1 MKDYGKLFK
10 KFRESRGL
18 VLKDIAKLGVSV
30 SHISR
35 FERENTD
42 LTISKFM
49 SALNAINMPIDEFM
63 YAANDF
69 QRDEF
74 NEILEKISLF
84 VSARNVS
91 GMEKLLISQVEKI
104 EKRETFYTL
113 NTILI
118 KIRLQDLSDKS
129 YYDESDIQYLSDY
142 LFSVEYW
149 GCYELLL
156 FANTVDVLNHQ
167 TMMLLSREMCKRSE
181 FYKDLPNYRRLH
193 STMLLNC
200 YIISIERD
208 EYIDSLYFEKQL
220 NHSCFT
226 ETEIYGKL
234 VFHYSKNL
242 YELKKNRSNK
252 AILEMKKCI
261 AAMKLANSENLAIKF
276 ENHLSGVLK
285 M

>member
-129 YYDESDIQYLSDY
+129 YYDESDIQYFIRLPI
-142 LFSVEYW
+142 LCRILGLLRTTVICEY
-149 GCYELLL
+149 CRCIESSNNDA
-156 FANTVDVLNHQ
+156 FI
-167 TMMLLSREMCKRSE
+167 KR
-181 FYKDLPNYRRLH
+181 N
-193 STMLLNC
+193 
-200 YIISIERD
+200 
-208 EYIDSLYFEKQL
+208 
-220 NHSCFT
+220 
-226 ETEIYGKL
+226 
-234 VFHYSKNL
+234 V
-242 YELKKNRSNK
+242 
-252 AILEMKKCI
+252 
-261 AAMKLANSENLAIKF
+261 
-276 ENHLSGVLK
+276 
-285 M
+285 

>member
-1 MKDYGKLFK
+1 MNNYGKLFK

-49 SALNAINMPIDEFM
+49 LALNAINMPIDEFM
-63 YAANDF
+63 YAANDI

-84 VSARNVS
+84 VSERNVS
-91 GMEKLLISQVEKI
+91 GMEKLLITQVEKI

-118 KIRLQDLSDKS
+118 KIRLQDLSNKS

-208 EYIDSLYFEKQL
+208 EYIDALYFEKQL
-220 NHSCFT
+220 NH
-226 ETEIYGKL
+226 K
-234 VFHYSKNL
+234 
-242 YELKKNRSNK
+242 R
-252 AILEMKKCI
+252 
-261 AAMKLANSENLAIKF
+261 
-276 ENHLSGVLK
+276 
-285 M
+285 

>member
-1 MKDYGKLFK
+1 MNNYGKLFK

-91 GMEKLLISQVEKI
+91 GMEKLLITQVEKI

-167 TMMLLSREMCKRSE
+167 TMMILSREMCKRSE

-208 EYIDSLYFEKQL
+208 EYIDALYFEKQL
-220 NHSCFT
+220 NHNCFT
-226 ETEIYGKL
+226 ETEIYEKL

>member
-1 MKDYGKLFK
+1 MNNYGKLFK

-49 SALNAINMPIDEFM
+49 LALNAINMPIDEFM

-91 GMEKLLISQVEKI
+91 GMEKLLITQVEKI

-208 EYIDSLYFEKQL
+208 EYIDALYFEKQL
-220 NHSCFT
+220 NHNCFT
-226 ETEIYGKL
+226 ETEIYEKL

>member
-49 SALNAINMPIDEFM
+49 LALNAINMPIDEFM

-84 VSARNVS
+84 VSERNVS
-91 GMEKLLISQVEKI
+91 GMEKLLITQVEKI

-118 KIRLQDLSDKS
+118 KIRLQDLSNKS

-208 EYIDSLYFEKQL
+208 EYIDALYFEKQL
-220 NHSCFT
+220 NHNCFT
-226 ETEIYGKL
+226 ETEIYEKL

>member
-1 MKDYGKLFK
+1 MNNYGKLFK

-49 SALNAINMPIDEFM
+49 LALNAINMPIDEFM

-91 GMEKLLISQVEKI
+91 GMEKLLITQVEKI

-167 TMMLLSREMCKRSE
+167 TMMILSREMCKRSE

-208 EYIDSLYFEKQL
+208 EYIDALYFEKQL
-220 NHSCFT
+220 NHNCFT
-226 ETEIYGKL
+226 ETEIYEKL

-242 YELKKNRSNK
+242 YEIKKNRSNK

>member
-1 MKDYGKLFK
+1 MENYL
-10 KFRESRGL
+10 RNLES
-18 VLKDIAKLGVSV
+18 LG
-30 SHISR
+30 
-35 FERENTD
+35 
-42 LTISKFM
+42 
-49 SALNAINMPIDEFM
+49 AINMPIDEFM

-167 TMMLLSREMCKRSE
+167 TMMLLSREMCKRS
-181 FYKDLPNYRRLH
+181 
-193 STMLLNC
+193 
-200 YIISIERD
+200 
-208 EYIDSLYFEKQL
+208 
-220 NHSCFT
+220 
-226 ETEIYGKL
+226 
-234 VFHYSKNL
+234 KNL

>member
-1 MKDYGKLFK
+1 MNNYGKLFK

-49 SALNAINMPIDEFM
+49 LALNAINMPIDEFM

-84 VSARNVS
+84 VSERNVS
-91 GMEKLLISQVEKI
+91 GMEKLLITQVEKI

-118 KIRLQDLSDKS
+118 KIRLQDLSNKS

-200 YIISIERD
+200 YIISIEKD
-208 EYIDSLYFEKQL
+208 EYIDALYFEKQL
-220 NHSCFT
+220 NHNCFT
-226 ETEIYGKL
+226 ETEIYEKL

>member
-1 MKDYGKLFK
+1 MNNYGKLFK

-49 SALNAINMPIDEFM
+49 LALNAINMPIDEFM

-91 GMEKLLISQVEKI
+91 GMEKLLITQVEKI

-167 TMMLLSREMCKRSE
+167 TMMILSREMCKRSE

-208 EYIDSLYFEKQL
+208 EYIDALYFEKQL
-220 NHSCFT
+220 NHNCFT
-226 ETEIYGKL
+226 ETEIYEKL